1 LIISTDLKGDHFML
15 PFDDPEV
22 LHNYVRQQEDDPA
35 PFRERHGRPV
45 FESRPDFGYVRN
57 VEPMAVQLTDFGLAV
72 RGDVPAK
79 HNYRIQPFEYRAPEV
94 MLKAGW
100 SYSADIWNL
109 GLVVRST
116 SSCPQR
122 PADADAELQLWELL
136 ADVNLLEGKLPD
148 DPQDAYVARFARMIR
163 LLGSPPQK
171 LLETADKS
179 SYSLLYD
186 HQGTSSHLV
195 LGRQNNTVGLQG
207 IFDTRT

>member
-1 LIISTDLKGDHFML
+1 MQCKLISKADLKGDHFML

-22 LHNYVRQQEDDPA
+22 LHNYVRQQEEDPA

-57 VEPMAVQLTDFGLAV
+57 VEPTAVQLTDFGLAV
-72 RGDVPAK
+72 RRDVPAK

-109 GLVVRST
+109 GLVVSF
-116 SSCPQR
+116 SVFSPQTHN
-122 PADADAELQLWELL
+122 ADIKVQLWELL

-148 DPQDAYVARFARMIR
+148 NPQNAYVARFARMIQ
-163 LLGSPPQK
+163 LLGPPPHS
-171 LLETADKS
+171 LLEAADKS

-186 HQGTSSHLV
+186 PQGTSAHRRCVSAAK
-195 LGRQNNTVGLQG
+195 
-207 IFDTRT
+207 